1 MSSKQKL
8 TQLFYLGLSLLSFIW
23 TSQLR
28 RKIVDRK
35 IVGSDII
42 ITTGF
47 FSSIKKINFIMF
59 LLLTS
64 LQSTQHEVTEIQNQ
78 LHFLRLK
85 GVNKQLNE

>member
-1 MSSKQKL
+1 
-8 TQLFYLGLSLLSFIW
+8 
-23 TSQLR
+23 
-28 RKIVDRK
+28 
-35 IVGSDII
+35 
-42 ITTGF
+42 
-47 FSSIKKINFIMF
+47 MF